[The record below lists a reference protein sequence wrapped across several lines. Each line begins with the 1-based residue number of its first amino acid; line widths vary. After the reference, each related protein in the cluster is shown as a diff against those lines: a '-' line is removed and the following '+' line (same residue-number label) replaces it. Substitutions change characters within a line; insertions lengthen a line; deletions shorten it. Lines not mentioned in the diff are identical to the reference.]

1 MAFIRKA
8 ERAPIFGAD
17 ARGIEEVAVGVGAV
31 GVAKG
36 ALSVSPHP
44 ASVTSNVSAP
54 SSAISRDR
62 PRVEA
67 RPAMRHPFS
76 MRRWQLSVSM
86 IYNAPAAQT

>member
-8 ERAPIFGAD
+8 ERAPILGAE
-17 ARGIEEVAVGVGAV
+17 ARGIEEVAVGAGLV

-44 ASVTSNVSAP
+44 ASASSNVSAP

-62 PRVEA
+62 P
-67 RPAMRHPFS
+67 
-76 MRRWQLSVSM
+76 
-86 IYNAPAAQT
+86 

>member
-1 MAFIRKA
+1 MAFIKKA
-8 ERAPIFGAD
+8 ERALILGAD
-17 ARGIEEVAVGVGAV
+17 TRGIEEVAVGVGAV

-44 ASVTSNVSAP
+44 ASVISNVSAP
-54 SSAISRDR
+54 SSAINRDR

-76 MRRWQLSVSM
+76 MRRSPLSVPM
-86 IYNAPAAQT
+86 IYNAPGAQT